1 MSKSMYS
8 LASIRRLTLSGRG
21 GCWTVG
27 EVAGVR
33 AVAESVPG
41 AGGRAGGWGA
51 GAGPGEGREILSCVA
66 AVAGPVAGGWMER
79 RSRSS
84 MPRRLL
90 STSRCTDRWRSG
102 SESSRGVRDRAE
114 ELRVVGERSRELERE
129 VETVGECW
137 RRR

>member
-8 LASIRRLTLSGRG
+8 PASIRSLTLFGRG
-21 GCWTVG
+21 GRWTVR

-33 AVAESVPG
+33 TVAESVPG
-41 AGGRAGGWGA
+41 AGGRAGSWGA
-51 GAGPGEGREILSCVA
+51 GAGPDEGREILSCVA

-84 MPRRLL
+84 MPRC
-90 STSRCTDRWRSG
+90 TSRCTDRWRSG
-102 SESSRGVRDRAE
+102 SESSHGVRVRAE
-114 ELRVVGERSRELERE
+114 ELRDIGERSRELERE
-129 VETVGECW
+129 VESVGECW